1 MKRRERSGVV
11 GPPRATELGG
21 VQGSP
26 PIKKVARRRV
36 LALAVAVIAV
46 VGGAAMRQAGRPID
60 ATLTPIVSTTAVK
73 PGANVRLALRV
84 TLPEGLHAQ
93 SDRPRDP
100 TYIPTTLWVDPAAA
114 TVRELVFPPST
125 DFRVEGLPEPLA
137 VFEHD
142 IVIGVDALIPAA
154 TAPGTLTIPAR
165 LRYQA
170 CDNRVCYPPRTV
182 DAAWTVK
189 IDSAGGTADVSHA
202 DLFKGIA
209 FGRGYAPPPM
219 SATPPASRARATAG
233 SKDPASGT
241 DPTSALAGLDE
252 FTVAGTTGGYLN
264 ASEFLTFVKDSESG
278 VARQGVFEGR
288 GPLAILA
295 IVFLGGLALNLT
307 PCVLPM
313 IPINLAII
321 GAGAQAGRRQRGLLL
336 GAAYGAAMAVVYG
349 ALGLIV
355 ILTAGTFG
363 TINASPWFNVAI
375 AVLFVA
381 MALAMFD
388 VITVDFSR
396 WSSNI
401 RFGQEGRGTVV
412 LAFSMGAVAALLA
425 GACVAPVVIQVV
437 LFASDLYAKGSSIA
451 LALPFVLGLGMALP
465 WPIAGAGI
473 ARLPKPGA
481 WMVRVKQVMGV
492 FILGTAV
499 YYGYL
504 AYELFSNRWVNPD
517 EVAASVQA
525 QVTEGWHASLDEGLA
540 TAARDRTPVLI
551 DFWATWCK
559 NCLVM
564 DKTTLADESVKE
576 ALAGYTK
583 IKFQAE
589 DLEAEPAATL
599 MKRFKAV
606 GLPTYV
612 ILKPR

>member
-1 MKRRERSGVV
+1 
-11 GPPRATELGG
+11 
-21 VQGSP
+21 
-26 PIKKVARRRV
+26 VARRRV
-36 LALAVAVIAV
+36 VALCFLGILGFLTRGFLAEAE
-46 VGGAAMRQAGRPID
+46 MRQAGGRNLD
-60 ATLTPIVSTTAVK
+60 ATLTPVVFATAVE
-73 PGANVRLALRV
+73 PGGRVRLALRV
-84 TLPEGLHAQ
+84 VVPEGLHLQ

-125 DFRVEGLPEPLA
+125 DFRVEGLAEALA

-142 IVIGVDALIPAA
+142 ILIGVDAMIPAA
-154 TAPGTLTIPAR
+154 AVPGELTIPAR

-170 CDNRVCYPPRTV
+170 CDNKVCYPPRSV
-182 DAAWTVK
+182 DAAWKVK
-189 IDSAGGTADVSHA
+189 VDSAGASETSNAELR
-202 DLFKGIA
+202 DLFRSIP
-209 FGRGYAPPPM
+209 FGRGYAPAPM
-219 SATPPASRARATAG
+219 ATTPPFSRPKPAG
-233 SKDPASGT
+233 ASGSPARET
-241 DPTSALAGLDE
+241 TTLARLDD

-264 ASEFLTFVKDSESG
+264 TTDFLTFVKDAESG
-278 VARQGVFEGR
+278 VTRQGVFEGR
-288 GPLAILA
+288 GPFAILA
-295 IVFLGGLALNLT
+295 IVFVGGLALNLT

-321 GAGAQAGRRQRGLLL
+321 GAGAQAGRRQRGFVL

-363 TINASPWFNVAI
+363 TINASPWFNVGI

-396 WSSNI
+396 WSSSI
-401 RFGQEGRGTVV
+401 RFGPEGRGTVV

-437 LFASDLYAKGSSIA
+437 LFASDLYARGSSVA

-504 AYELFSNRWVNPD
+504 AYELFANRWVNPA

-525 QVTEGWHASLDEGLA
+525 QVTEGWHSSLDEGLA
-540 TAARDRTPVLI
+540 TATRDRTPVLI

-564 DKTTLADESVKE
+564 DKTTLADQSVKD
-576 ALAGYTK
+576 ALAAYTK

-589 DLEAEPAATL
+589 DLESEPAATL
-599 MKRFKAV
+599 MRRFKAV